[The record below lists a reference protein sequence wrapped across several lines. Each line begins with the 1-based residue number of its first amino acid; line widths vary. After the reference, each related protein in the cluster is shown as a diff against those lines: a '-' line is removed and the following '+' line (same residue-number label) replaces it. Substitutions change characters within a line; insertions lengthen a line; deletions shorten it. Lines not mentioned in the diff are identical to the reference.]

1 MCAESRPLLVPEYDD
16 RQAAAAQVLLVV
28 EVFVGRQDD
37 IKSRCFGGGQ
47 QGAIFFAGPSLAA
60 RQF

>member
-1 MCAESRPLLVPEYDD
+1 MLVPEYDD